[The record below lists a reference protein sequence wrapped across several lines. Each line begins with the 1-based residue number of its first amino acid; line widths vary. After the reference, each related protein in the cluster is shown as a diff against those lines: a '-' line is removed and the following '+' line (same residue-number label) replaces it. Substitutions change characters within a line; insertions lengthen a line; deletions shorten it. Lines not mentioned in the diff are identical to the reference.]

1 MKTTKVIAASLTA
14 LAGMSLISNAYA
26 ASFDDYATVTSLTPA
41 YREVNQRQN
50 VCEDVQ
56 VYNQGSG
63 GSTTGTVIGG
73 IAGGLLGNQVGG
85 GNGRTA
91 ATAIGAVVGAMTGN
105 NLGASNNGGVS
116 TRQQCHV
123 VNNVVNEQAGYTV
136 TYEYAG
142 RTFTSRMAHDPGP
155 SMRVSVAVVPR

>member
-1 MKTTKVIAASLTA
+1 MKTTKGIAAALTV
-14 LAGMSLISNAYA
+14 LAGMSFVSVACA
-26 ASFDDYATVTSLTPA
+26 ASFEDDATVTSVTPV

-63 GSTTGTVIGG
+63 GSTAGTVIGG

-91 ATAIGAVVGAMTGN
+91 ATAVGAVVGAMTGN
-105 NLGASNNGGVS
+105 NLGSSNNSGVS

-123 VNNVVNEQAGYTV
+123 VDNVVTEQTGYTV
-136 TYEYAG
+136 TYDYAG
-142 RTFTSRMAHDPGP
+142 RTFTSQVARDPGP
-155 SMRVSVAVVPR
+155 NMRVSVAVVPR